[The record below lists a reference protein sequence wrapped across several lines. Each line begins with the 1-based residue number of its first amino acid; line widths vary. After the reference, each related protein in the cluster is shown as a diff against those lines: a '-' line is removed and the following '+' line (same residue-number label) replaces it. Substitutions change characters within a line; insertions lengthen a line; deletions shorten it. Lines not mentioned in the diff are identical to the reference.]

1 MGKSKRGQ
9 SNTDAASYYSA
20 VNTSIIRETSVAL
33 DNAMFEQFSSS
44 QRSAIKRD
52 VLDPLGQPGRGSTA
66 EVRPST
72 FRFPQF
78 TYSTPAS
85 HDRPAKEKINIAAL
99 QTGEHPP
106 EVSTPQCITER
117 L

>member
-33 DNAMFEQFSSS
+33 DDAMFEQFSSS

-52 VLDPLGQPGRGSTA
+52 VLAVERRYRKGSPHSR
-66 EVRPST
+66 VR
-72 FRFPQF
+72 R
-78 TYSTPAS
+78 
-85 HDRPAKEKINIAAL
+85 HAAL
-99 QTGEHPP
+99 ERLAEKFG
-106 EVSTPQCITER
+106 VSTHVIWRVTHG
-117 L
+117 